1 MFADLMTGALGKVH
15 FLLSLFRWV
24 CYGSSL
30 AQGRNWVI
38 LWGGGRRGYICN
50 GKGEIYMDLVQV

>member
-38 LWGGGRRGYICN
+38 LRGGGYICN
-50 GKGEIYMDLVQV
+50 GKFEIYMDLVQV